1 MNGKQLTIED
11 VIKQLN
17 GIINNVDGD
26 PATTKPTKMY
36 VNAAQMAVVRQMMDA
51 GALSNRP
58 PSGLRPA
65 GKEIYEKEE
74 PDEVPQVQRND
85 NSK

>member
-1 MNGKQLTIED
+1 MNDKQLTIED
-11 VIKQLN
+11 VIRRMN
-17 GIINNVDGD
+17 EIMRSEDDV
-26 PATTKPTKMY
+26 ATTKPTKMY
-36 VNAAQMAVVRQMMDA
+36 VNAAQMVVVRQMMDA
-51 GALSNRP
+51 GTLAN
-58 PSGLRPA
+58 GQIRPA